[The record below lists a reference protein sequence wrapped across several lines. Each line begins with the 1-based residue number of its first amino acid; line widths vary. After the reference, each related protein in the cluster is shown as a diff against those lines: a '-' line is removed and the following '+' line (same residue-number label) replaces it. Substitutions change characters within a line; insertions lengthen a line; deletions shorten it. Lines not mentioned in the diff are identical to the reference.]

1 MQKNSSRKTVILMES
16 VGSTHKKH
24 KVNEDIISKLPDSL
38 ITHILSCVPTK
49 DAARTSVLSKRWID
63 CWTFITKVNLDDSVF
78 YSPKRKKKSGGKTHF
93 INFVNRALLLTKSN
107 SAESFSLV
115 ITNKY
120 DISLLNTWISCILKR
135 NVKKLSIS
143 TKLELPF
150 SAYTSHILFN
160 YSYKLE
166 ELVLEMRY
174 CSIKVPPCSSYYT
187 CSFGSLNVIKL
198 CGIIFTMDESLGILF
213 RTLKK
218 FEMKNCCWLSTD
230 DVTLELNA
238 PLLESVLI
246 KQDLM
251 SVNREPHSCKIKF
264 SASCMKEFTYCGYGM
279 SQAIILSDPSAARN
293 ASAKILLDNNSFGNS
308 LHNSFG
314 NSVQETQSCA
324 SLLLKQFSQVKCM
337 EFCGSEVTIISSYL
351 TT

>member
-1 MQKNSSRKTVILMES
+1 MES

-24 KVNEDIISKLPDSL
+24 KANEDIISKLPDSL

-49 DAARTSVLSKRWID
+49 DAARSSVLSKRWID
-63 CWTFITKVNLDDSVF
+63 SWTFITKVNLDDHVF
-78 YSPKRKKKSGGKTHF
+78 FKHKKKKSGAKKYF

-107 SAESFSLV
+107 TAESFSLV

-120 DISLLNTWISCILKR
+120 DISLLNTWISSILKR
-135 NVKKLSIS
+135 NVKKISIS

-166 ELVLEMRY
+166 ELVLEMRR
-174 CSIKVPPCSSYYT
+174 CSIKVPPCSSYYS
-187 CSFGSLNVIKL
+187 CNFGSLNVIKL
-198 CGIIFTMDESLGILF
+198 CGIIFTIDESVGILF

-218 FEMKNCCWLSTD
+218 FEMKNCSWLSTND
-230 DVTLELNA
+230 ATLELNA

-246 KQDLM
+246 KEDFIM
-251 SVNREPHSCKIKF
+251 SVNREARSCKIKF

-279 SQAIILSDPSAARN
+279 SQAIILSDPSAAHN
-293 ASAKILLDNNSFGNS
+293 ASAKII
-308 LHNSFG
+308 LHNSS
-314 NSVQETQSCA
+314 NSVQETQTCA
-324 SLLLKQFSQVKCM
+324 SLLLKQFSQVKCI
-337 EFCGSEVTIISSYL
+337 EFRGLEVTIISFY
-351 TT
+351 

>member
-1 MQKNSSRKTVILMES
+1 MQKNSSRKTVKQMES
-16 VGSTHKKH
+16 VGSSNKKH
-24 KVNEDIISKLPDSL
+24 KANEDIISNLPDSL
-38 ITHILSCVPTK
+38 ITYILSCVPTK

-63 CWTFITKVNLDDSVF
+63 CWTFVTKVNLDDSMF
-78 YSPKRKKKSGGKTHF
+78 FKHKKKKSGGKRYF
-93 INFVNRALLLTKSN
+93 INFVNRALHLTKSN
-107 SAESFSLV
+107 TAESFSLV

-120 DISLLNTWISCILKR
+120 DISLLNTWISGILKR
-135 NVKKLSIS
+135 NVKKLSI
-143 TKLELPF
+143 TTYLELPF

-166 ELVLEMRY
+166 ELVLEMRC
-174 CSIKVPPCSSYYT
+174 CSIKVPPCSSYDT

-198 CGIIFTMDESLGILF
+198 CGIMFTMDESLGILF

-218 FEMKNCCWLSTD
+218 FEMKNCSWLSTD

-246 KQDLM
+246 NQQFR
-251 SVNREPHSCKIKF
+251 SVNRETRSCKIKF
-264 SASCMKEFTYCGYGM
+264 SASCMKEFTYRGYGM

-293 ASAKILLDNNSFGNS
+293 ASAKITLDKEY
-308 LHNSFG
+308 G

-324 SLLLKQFSQVKCM
+324 SLLLKQFSQVKCIQ
-337 EFCGSEVTIISSYL
+337 FYGLEVTIISFY
-351 TT
+351 